1 MNLLYKQYEDDYVE
15 NSCRW
20 FRKMMLIYLAMSSTR
35 NQLVSAFTCKPKDIL
50 YKLRF
55 TSMIIAQISGF
66 IVFLLGVKYTLL
78 NHVK

>member
-1 MNLLYKQYEDDYVE
+1 MI
-15 NSCRW
+15 
-20 FRKMMLIYLAMSSTR
+20 MLRIAISSIR
-35 NQLVSAFTCKPKDIL
+35 NQLVSAFACKPKDIL

-66 IVFLLGVKYTLL
+66 IVYLLCAFLIGVKYALL